1 MPRSIPRTAAPG
13 RSQSPHDSRA
23 RGLGL
28 FSIAL
33 GVTELLAPRAVCAA
47 VGLDGHEGLVRAY
60 GAREIATGA
69 AILASH
75 DATPWIWGR
84 VLGDAAD
91 LATVAMGLGEGKPKK
106 DNAVL
111 ALTAL
116 AAVTAVD
123 IICAKNLSAEKGG
136 RRTALADYSDRTG
149 YSGGVPNARGAARDF
164 RVPSDMRIPDPL
176 RPDGFQR
183 RNG

>member
-1 MPRSIPRTAAPG
+1 MPRSIPRTASPG
-13 RSQSPHDSRA
+13 RSQSPDDRRA

-28 FSIAL
+28 FSVAL

-75 DATPWIWGR
+75 DATPWMWGR

-91 LATVAMGLGEGKPKK
+91 LVTVAMGLGQGKPKK

-111 ALTAL
+111 ALT
-116 AAVTAVD
+116 V
-123 IICAKNLSAEKGG
+123 G
-136 RRTALADYSDRTG
+136 RRHCGGSAYAQRTFLLRKAAAEPRWQTTATAPGTPAAFQMPEAL
-149 YSGGVPNARGAARDF
+149 RGT
-164 RVPSDMRIPDPL
+164 S
-176 RPDGFQR
+176 GFQAI
-183 RNG
+183 